1 MRTRMMMATMILW
14 IGGMVGMARAA
25 SEYLSPQEVV
35 ASEEGTTLYLSL
47 ATAEAIGVFD
57 IASGK
62 LAKVV
67 AVPGTPGG
75 LALDAKAGRL
85 YVAIEAVKGAVCAVD
100 LAGGQVVE
108 TFAVG
113 HTPVAV
119 VLSPDGKTLY
129 VCNRFGTSVSVV
141 DIAAKKAVATIAVQR
156 EPVAAALT
164 ADGKWLFVA
173 NLLPTGPADGDT
185 TAAAISVIDTT
196 TKAVAK
202 DIKLPNGSTTI
213 RSIAL
218 SPDGKYAYAGHILA
232 RYQLP
237 TTQLERGWMNTNA
250 VSVID
255 VAAQSLVNAV
265 LVDEVDL
272 GGANPWAVACSADG
286 KYLCVTHAGT
296 HELSI
301 IDRAGMHD
309 RLGKAA
315 AGQKVT
321 DATSSGEEV
330 PNDLAFLV
338 DLRKRIKLSGNGPRG
353 LALIGNKAWVTE
365 YFSDSVAVVD
375 LGTAKRMGTPSIPL
389 GATKALS
396 VVRKG
401 EMFFHDAGLCF
412 QQWQSCASCHPG
424 EARADGLNWD
434 LLNDGIG
441 NPKNTKSM
449 LLAHQTPPAMIS
461 GVRGSAEAAVRAG
474 IRGIQFAVRPDE
486 DATAIDEYLK
496 SLKPVPSPHLVDGA
510 LSEKAKRG
518 AAVYEKAGCAVCH
531 PAPLFTNLKEHNV
544 GTGKGREVNTE
555 FDTPTLAEIWRT
567 APYLHDGRA
576 ATIGDMLTTF
586 NAGDKHGKT
595 STLTPEEIAD
605 LAEYVLSL

>member
-1 MRTRMMMATMILW
+1 MMMAAMILW
-14 IGGMVGMARAA
+14 IGGMVGTATAA

-35 ASEEGTTLYLSL
+35 ASEDGTALYLSL
-47 ATAEAIGVFD
+47 TTAEAIGVFD

-62 LAKVV
+62 LAKTI
-67 AVPGTPGG
+67 AVPGTPAG

-85 YVAIEAVKGAVCAVD
+85 YVAIAAVKGVVCAVD

-108 TFAVG
+108 TFVVG

-119 VLSPDGKTLY
+119 VLSPDGKTLF
-129 VCNRFGTSVSVV
+129 VCNRFGASVSVM
-141 DIAAKKAVATIAVQR
+141 DLAAKKAVATIAVQR

-164 ADGKWLFVA
+164 ADGTRLFVA
-173 NLLPTGPADGDT
+173 NLLPTGPADGDI

-196 TKAVAK
+196 TRAVAK
-202 DIKLPNGSTTI
+202 EIKLPNGGTAV
-213 RSIAL
+213 RDIAI
-218 SPDGKYAYAGHILA
+218 SPDGKFAYASHILA

-250 VSVID
+250 ISVID
-255 VAAQSLVNAV
+255 VAAQSLVNTV

-272 GGANPWAVACSADG
+272 GGANPWAIGCSADG
-286 KYLCVTHAGT
+286 KFLCVTHAGT

-301 IDRAGMHD
+301 IDRAGLHD

-321 DATSSGEEV
+321 DATSSAGEV

-353 LALIGNKAWVTE
+353 LVLIGNKAWVTE

-389 GATKALS
+389 GATKAQS

-412 QQWQSCASCHPG
+412 QQWQSCSSCHPG
-424 EARADGLNWD
+424 EARVDGLNWD

-441 NPKNTKSM
+441 NPKSTKSL

-486 DATAIDEYLK
+486 DAAAIDEYLK
-496 SLKPVPSPHLVDGA
+496 SLKPVPSPHLVEGA

-518 AAVYEKAGCAVCH
+518 EPVYQKAGCAICH
-531 PAPLFTNLKEHNV
+531 PAPLFTNLKPFNV

-555 FDTPTLAEIWRT
+555 FDTPTLVEIWRT

-595 STLTPEEIAD
+595 SGLTPEEIAD
-605 LAEYVLSL
+605 LAEYILSL

>member
-1 MRTRMMMATMILW
+1 MKTTAMFLW
-14 IGGMVGMARAA
+14 IGGMVGIATGA

-35 ASEEGTTLYLSL
+35 ASDDGKTLYLSL
-47 ATAEAIGVFD
+47 ATADAVGVFD

-62 LAKVV
+62 LAKTI
-67 AVPGTPGG
+67 AVPGTPAG
-75 LALDAKAGRL
+75 LVHDGKTGRL
-85 YVAIEAVKGAVCAVD
+85 YVAIAAVKGTVVAVD
-100 LAGGQVVE
+100 PAGGQVVE
-108 TFAVG
+108 TYAVG
-113 HTPVAV
+113 HTPTAV
-119 VLSPDGKTLY
+119 VLSPDGKMLY

-141 DIAAKKAVATIAVQR
+141 DLAAKKAIATIAVQR

-173 NLLPTGPADGDT
+173 NLLPIGPADGDI
-185 TAAAISVIDTT
+185 TAAAISVIDTA
-196 TKAVAK
+196 TKTVAK
-202 DIKLPNGSTTI
+202 EIKLPNGSTGV
-213 RSIAL
+213 RDIAF
-218 SPDGKYAYAGHILA
+218 SPDGKFAYAAHILA

-255 VAAQSLVNAV
+255 AAAQSLVNSV

-286 KYLCVTHAGT
+286 KYVCVTHAGT

-301 IDRAGMHD
+301 IDRAGLHD

-321 DATSSGEEV
+321 DATSTAEEV
-330 PNDLAFLV
+330 PNDLAFMV
-338 DLRKRIKLSGNGPRG
+338 DLRKRIKLAGNGPRG

-365 YFSDSVAVVD
+365 YFSDSVAAVD
-375 LGTAKRMGTPSIPL
+375 LDTAKRMGTPSIPL
-389 GATKALS
+389 GATKAIS
-396 VVRKG
+396 AVRKG

-449 LLAHQTPPAMIS
+449 LISHQTPPAMIS

-486 DATAIDEYLK
+486 DAAAIDEYLK
-496 SLKPVPSPHLVDGA
+496 TLKPVPSPYLIDGA
-510 LSEKAKRG
+510 LSEKAKHG

-531 PAPLFTNLKEHNV
+531 PGPLFTNLKEYNV

-555 FDTPTLAEIWRT
+555 FDTPTLVEIWRT
-567 APYLHDGRA
+567 GPYLHDGRA
-576 ATIGDMLTTF
+576 ATVREVLTTF
-586 NAGDKHGKT
+586 NKEDKHGKT
-595 STLTPEEIAD
+595 STLSPEEIAD